1 MPKGYGGLM
10 TEEQVADL
18 NQLFVELE
26 ATVTD
31 KQLRKALEKVNRI
44 LSDSSGGVIA
54 FVNWNS

>member
-10 TEEQVADL
+10 SEEQVAEL

-31 KQLRKALEKVNRI
+31 QQLRKALEKVNRL

-54 FVNWNS
+54 YVNWNS